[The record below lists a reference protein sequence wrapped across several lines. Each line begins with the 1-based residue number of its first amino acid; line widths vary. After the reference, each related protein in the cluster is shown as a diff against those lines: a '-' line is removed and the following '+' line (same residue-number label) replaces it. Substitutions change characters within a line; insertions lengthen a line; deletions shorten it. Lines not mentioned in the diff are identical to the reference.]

1 MFYKKVFLGN
11 FAKFTGKHLWQRD
24 SGTGAFLWISR
35 NFEEHLFLQNT
46 SGGCFCFLGDRVLW
60 IGHENI
66 GEMSKEEISELLK
79 DAHLSIRLVVARET
93 GSTEN
98 SK

>member
-1 MFYKKVFLGN
+1 
-11 FAKFTGKHLWQRD
+11 
-24 SGTGAFLWISR
+24 
-35 NFEEHLFLQNT
+35 
-46 SGGCFCFLGDRVLW
+46 
-60 IGHENI
+60 
-66 GEMSKEEISELLK
+66 MSKEEISELLK